1 MANESLQETIKRIP
15 TYCEVCFWKCAG
27 WAHLNDKGDIW
38 KLTGN
43 YDDPHCNGRLCPRG
57 TGGVGMYYDDDRLK
71 TPLIRTEVDG
81 KQIFKEASWNEA
93 FDFIAKK
100 MKKIANEHGPECI
113 ALFSHGSKSI
123 FWWRWR

>member
-43 YDDPHCNGRLCPRG
+43 DDDPHCNGRLCPRG

-100 MKKIANEHGPECI
+100 MKKIADEHGPECI